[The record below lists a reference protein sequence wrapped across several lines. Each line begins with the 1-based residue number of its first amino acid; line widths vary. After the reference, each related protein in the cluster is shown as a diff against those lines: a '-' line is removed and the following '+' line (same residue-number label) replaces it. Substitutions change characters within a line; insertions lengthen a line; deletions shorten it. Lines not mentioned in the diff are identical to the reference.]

1 MREFLKSEP
10 PIPFSLTKCENAY
23 ATVMN
28 NVFGYID
35 RYSDSL
41 FKEQPFCEVDAL
53 VFTWLSYF
61 EIENLAER
69 GIDCRLT
76 LKNLVKKTEENLGEI
91 KKPEKLGKLVSTA
104 TGAWMLKQVSD
115 KKRFKGVRIGGF
127 KTVNDH
133 INGIQFSVTSY
144 ILDTGVE
151 VISFRGTDTSVAG
164 WKEDCMTSYS
174 LRIPS
179 QKLALKYLNMRRGNR
194 PLIVTG
200 HSKGGNLA
208 IYAASK
214 CHKSIVPRITDVYN
228 FDGPGFCF
236 DIKTTENFNEI
247 KDRIHSYI
255 PGSSIVGMLLQ
266 HMDDYA
272 VVSSLNAGIMQH
284 YAFYWKIEG
293 RAFVRQEKRNLSS
306 RSMDAAFKQWM
317 ADLSFEE
324 RKAFVE
330 TVFSVIEESGVK
342 YFDDFSKSDLK
353 ALFSKINSMDAKSKK
368 MFRSFLVK
376 LIKASSSEV
385 LSAASDVFGR
395 VKDNVAEKVSNTLAK
410 HFNQ

>member
-1 MREFLKSEP
+1 
-10 PIPFSLTKCENAY
+10 
-23 ATVMN
+23 MN

-35 RYSDSL
+35 ECSDSL
-41 FKEQPFCEVDAL
+41 FREQPFCEVDAL

-69 GIDCRLT
+69 GTECRKLT
-76 LKNLVKKTEENLGEI
+76 LKNLVKKAETSLGEF

-115 KKRFKGVRIGGF
+115 KKRFRSVRIGDF
-127 KTVNDH
+127 RTVNDH
-133 INGIQFSVTSY
+133 ENDIQFSVTSY

-151 VISFRGTDTSVAG
+151 VVSFRGTDTSVAG

-179 QKLALKYLNMRRGNR
+179 QELALEYLNKRRGKR

-214 CHKSIVPRITDVYN
+214 CRKSLVSRITDIYN

-236 DIKTTENFNEI
+236 DIKTTENFSRI
-247 KDRIHSYI
+247 KDRIHSFI

-266 HMDDYA
+266 HMDDYT

-293 RAFVRQEKRNLSS
+293 RSFVRQKKRSMSS
-306 RSMDAAFKQWM
+306 RSMDAAFRQWM
-317 ADLSFEE
+317 EELSFEE

-330 TVFSVIEESGVK
+330 TVFSAIEDSGVK
-342 YFDDFSKSDLK
+342 YFDDFSRSDLRV
-353 ALFSKINSMDAKSKK
+353 LLSKMSGMDPQNKK
-368 MFRSFLVK
+368 MFRSFFVK
-376 LIKASSSEV
+376 LIKASGSEV
-385 LSAASDVFGR
+385 ISAASDVFGM
-395 VKDNVAEKVSNTLAK
+395 VKDTVTEKVSNTLAK